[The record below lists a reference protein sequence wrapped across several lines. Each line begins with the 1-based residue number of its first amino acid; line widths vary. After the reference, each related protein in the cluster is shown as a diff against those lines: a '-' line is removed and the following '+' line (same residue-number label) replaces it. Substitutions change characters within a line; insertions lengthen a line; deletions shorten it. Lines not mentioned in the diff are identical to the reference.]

1 MPAELPPP
9 KAVRDLL
16 EGMLGRDIDVTTGG
30 RVSPKDCGA
39 LAIYVTDNHRT
50 TAVVTVD
57 LPLAAYIGCAV
68 GLVPVGGAEAAME
81 DGALSAALL
90 ENVSEI
96 LNVFASTLNDSSDVH
111 QRLYAVHGDPSEAP
125 ADALAL
131 AATVVNRLDL
141 GVTVK
146 GYGKGELSCIL
157 V

>member
-16 EGMLGRDIDVTTGG
+16 EGMLGRDIDVSTGG

-39 LAIYVTDNHRT
+39 LAIYVADSLRM
-50 TAVVTVD
+50 TAVVTID
-57 LPLAAYIGCAV
+57 LALAAYLGCAV
-68 GLVPVGGAEAAME
+68 GLVPVGGAATAIE
-81 DGALSAALL
+81 DGALSSTLL
-90 ENVSEI
+90 ENVGEI
-96 LNVFASTLNDSSDVH
+96 LNVFASTLNDASDQH
-111 QRLYAVHGDPSEAP
+111 QRLYAVHGDPAEAP

-131 AATVVNRLDL
+131 ATSVVNRLDL

-157 V
+157 I